1 MASIERNIIKAELKQ
16 MREQGCN
23 TQEIEIRILE
33 SINNE
38 NCEDSEFIS
47 LYEELTS
54 LPVDPSFAFDE
65 PSTLEEIKALRPDAR
80 RHFERVRNGVPLDS
94 DTLYDCVY
102 GAWLGRAAGCALGKP
117 VEGWP
122 KARIDK
128 YLKEAG
134 ALPLDNYL
142 PYIKKQMPRI
152 HIPSSR
158 DNIEYM
164 DRDDDMDFTILGLLA
179 LEHAGAD
186 ISARSIANMW
196 ISKMPFAK
204 VYTAERAA
212 YRNFTQ
218 SIWPPKSAAHRNP
231 FREYIGAQIRA
242 DIFGYVAPGLPERA
256 AQLAFTDASISHKKN
271 GIYGEMFVAA
281 MIAAAFITDKAEEI
295 IAAGLGE
302 IPANCRL
309 AGAVRDTLCWCQ
321 QESDWEVVWGK
332 IYNHYGHYHTV
343 HTINNAALV
352 VMGVYYGCKDFEL
365 GIVSSVRAGWD
376 TDCNGATVGSILGI
390 VFGAKAL
397 PHKWVGVLNNRLISA
412 VSGETDNQISDLAQ
426 RTVQLIDV
434 IALGPKKT
442 CDRLLEWDSGGMWE
456 LETGWGPQRL
466 DFGIGTIEFK
476 NDDFGP
482 YSLTASNFQ
491 NPELH
496 FSFSIDKDGWDFEV
510 DFEGSIN
517 ADILEGLFY
526 PGEISVHGK
535 KALP

>member
-47 LYEELTS
+47 LYEELMS
-54 LPVDPSFAFDE
+54 LPVDPSFTFDE

-80 RHFERVRNGVPLDS
+80 RHFERARNGVPLDS

-142 PYIKKQMPRI
+142 PYIKKQMSQI
-152 HIPSSR
+152 QIPSSR

-218 SIWPPKSAAHRNP
+218 SIWPPKSAVHRNP

-309 AGAVRDTLCWCQ
+309 AGAVRDTLCWCK

-456 LETGWGPQRL
+456 LETGWGPQSL
-466 DFGIGTIEFK
+466 DFGTGTIEFK

-526 PGEISVHGK
+526 PGEIPVHGK
-535 KALP
+535 KILP

>member
-33 SINNE
+33 SIDNE
-38 NCEDSEFIS
+38 NCEDSEFFS

-80 RHFERVRNGVPLDS
+80 RHFERARNGVPLDS
-94 DTLYDCVY
+94 DTLYNCVY

-122 KARIDK
+122 KARIDE
-128 YLKEAG
+128 YLKEAD

-456 LETGWGPQRL
+456 LETGWGPQSL
-466 DFGIGTIEFK
+466 DFGTGTIEFK

-526 PGEISVHGK
+526 PGEIPVHGK
-535 KALP
+535 KILP

>member
-1 MASIERNIIKAELKQ
+1 M
-16 MREQGCN
+16 
-23 TQEIEIRILE
+23 
-33 SINNE
+33 
-38 NCEDSEFIS
+38 
-47 LYEELTS
+47 
-54 LPVDPSFAFDE
+54 
-65 PSTLEEIKALRPDAR
+65 
-80 RHFERVRNGVPLDS
+80 
-94 DTLYDCVY
+94 
-102 GAWLGRAAGCALGKP
+102 
-117 VEGWP
+117 
-122 KARIDK
+122 
-128 YLKEAG
+128 
-134 ALPLDNYL
+134 PLDNYL
-142 PYIKKQMPRI
+142 PYVKKQMPRI

-158 DNIEYM
+158 GNIEYM

-256 AQLAFTDASISHKKN
+256 AQLAFTDASISHEKN

-309 AGAVRDTLCWCQ
+309 ARAVRDTLCWCQ
-321 QESDWEVVWGK
+321 QESDWEVAWEK
-332 IYNHYGHYHTV
+332 IYEHYGHYHAV

-352 VMGVYYGCKDFEL
+352 VMGIYYGCKDFEL

-426 RTVQLIDV
+426 RTVELIDV
-434 IALGPKKT
+434 IAVGLKKT
-442 CDRLLEWDSGGMWE
+442 SERPLEWDSGGLWE

-466 DFGIGTIEFK
+466 DFAAGTIEFK
-476 NDDFGP
+476 NDEFGP

-517 ADILEGLFY
+517 GDLLEGLFY
-526 PGEISVHGK
+526 PGGIPVHGK
-535 KALP
+535 TLP

>member
-80 RHFERVRNGVPLDS
+80 RHFERARNGVPLTS

-128 YLKEAG
+128 FLREAD

-218 SIWPPKSAAHRNP
+218 SIWPPKSAAHRTP

-242 DIFGYVAPGLPERA
+242 EIFGYVAPGLPERA

-295 IAAGLGE
+295 IEAGLGE

-442 CDRLLEWDSGGMWE
+442 CGRLLEWDSGGMWE

-466 DFGIGTIEFK
+466 DFGTGTIEFK

-526 PGEISVHGK
+526 PGEIPVHGK
-535 KALP
+535 KTLP